1 MNGTRTIRPLAKV
14 GIVIAGYVAAFAIAA
29 AAVNARDLHASA
41 QDQAS
46 SGMYAWADMILFLEV
61 FGLAAIL
68 PTALALY
75 FLRPIRGFWIMFSV
89 AALAFAA
96 TGLGAALIVVLTSQ
110 MNHEPALYVV
120 RLLAALGFLREMLSP
135 AAGVTFVLATFTAPN
150 RRFRL
155 ALLAA
160 TLIEGPLGLYSFYR
174 WFAPIH
180 VL

>member
-1 MNGTRTIRPLAKV
+1 MNKTWSIPPIVKWAV
-14 GIVIAGYVAAFAIAA
+14 VIAGYIAAFVIAN
-29 AAVNARDLHASA
+29 AAVNARDLQSSP

-68 PTALALY
+68 PTALALF
-75 FLRPIRGFWIMFSV
+75 FLRPIQGFWIVFSLG
-89 AALAFAA
+89 AIAFAA
-96 TGLGAALIVVLTSQ
+96 TGLAAALIVALTSR
-110 MNHEPALYVV
+110 MDHEPTQYLVQ
-120 RLLAALGFLREMLSP
+120 LLAALGVMREMMSP
-135 AAGVTFVLATFTAPN
+135 AAAVTFVLATFTAPT

-155 ALLAA
+155 ALLAT
-160 TLIEGPLGLYSFYR
+160 TLIEGSVGLYSFYR